1 MGMTD
6 RQFESYQK
14 RILRELERIETKIRE
29 SGVSVDE
36 LNLLIADITEEL
48 KRP

>member
-14 RILRELERIETKIRE
+14 RILRELERIETIIRAK
-29 SGVSVDE
+29 GVKVEE
-36 LNLLIADITEEL
+36 LNTLIADISDEL